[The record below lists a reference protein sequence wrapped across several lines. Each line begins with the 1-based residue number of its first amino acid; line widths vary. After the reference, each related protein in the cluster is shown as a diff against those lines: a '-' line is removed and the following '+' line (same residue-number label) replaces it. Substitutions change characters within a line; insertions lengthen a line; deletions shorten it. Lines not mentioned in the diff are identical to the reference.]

1 MTKPDPLILPL
12 KGSDVLKV
20 SWRGGGGLVT
30 ARRIH
35 SKCLRPG
42 WGPPAPPILIDVG
55 RDADG
60 KRLETQFE

>member
-1 MTKPDPLILPL
+1 M
-12 KGSDVLKV
+12 
-20 SWRGGGGLVT
+20 VT